1 MLKKILIVLAVI
13 VIIFIGLAAMQPS
26 EFRVVRSGVI
36 PAPAPEVFEQVNN
49 FHNWE
54 AWSPWVGIDPA
65 MKQTYEGPPAGTG
78 AIYKWSGNSEVG
90 EGVMTITE
98 SHPYD
103 LVRIRLDFIKP
114 FTTTNTAE
122 FTFEPK
128 GEQTMVTWSMEGK
141 NNFIAKAISMFIDMD
156 KMVGGNFEKG
166 LANLKTITASAAGN

>member
-78 AIYKWSGNSEVG
+78 AIYKWSGNSKVG
-90 EGVMTITE
+90 EGIMTITE
-98 SHPYD
+98 SRPND
-103 LVRIRLDFIKP
+103 LVRIKLEFLKP
-114 FTTTNTAE
+114 FAATNTAE
-122 FTFEPK
+122 FAFEPE
-128 GEQTMVTWSMEGK
+128 GEQTTVTWSIFGK
-141 NNFIAKAISMFIDMD
+141 RPFLGKAISLFMDMD
-156 KMVGGNFEKG
+156 KMIGGNFEKG
-166 LANLKTITASAAGN
+166 LANMKTIAEGAARN